1 MKSFIYKAIIIVLA
15 IVIIFEFTVGSKIN
29 EISSKFNYF
38 ATKEGR
44 KEGVVKIREEMKKA
58 IKKERYLSKEDAKL
72 LNQFL
77 NKIQSELAE
86 TNN

>member
-1 MKSFIYKAIIIVLA
+1 MKSFIYKTIIIVLA

-77 NKIQSELAE
+77 NKIQSELSEA
-86 TNN
+86 NN

>member
-1 MKSFIYKAIIIVLA
+1 
-15 IVIIFEFTVGSKIN
+15 
-29 EISSKFNYF
+29 
-38 ATKEGR
+38 
-44 KEGVVKIREEMKKA
+44 MKKA

-86 TNN
+86 ANN

>member
-86 TNN
+86 ANN

>member
-44 KEGVVKIREEMKKA
+44 KEGVVKIREEMKRA

-77 NKIQSELAE
+77 NKIRAELSEA
-86 TNN
+86 NQ

>member
-44 KEGVVKIREEMKKA
+44 KEGVVKIREEMKRA
-58 IKKERYLSKEDAKL
+58 IKKERYLSKEAAKL

-77 NKIQSELAE
+77 NKITAELSEA
-86 TNN
+86 NQ

>member
-1 MKSFIYKAIIIVLA
+1 MKPFIYKTIIIVLA

-86 TNN
+86 ANN

>member
-15 IVIIFEFTVGSKIN
+15 IEIIFEFTVGSKIN

-38 ATKEGR
+38 VTKEGR
-44 KEGVVKIREEMKKA
+44 KEGVVKIRKEMKRA

-77 NKIQSELAE
+77 NKITAELSEA
-86 TNN
+86 NQ

>member
-44 KEGVVKIREEMKKA
+44 KEGVVKIREEIKKA

-86 TNN
+86 ANN

>member
-1 MKSFIYKAIIIVLA
+1 MRSFIYKTIIIVLA

-86 TNN
+86 ANN

>member
-1 MKSFIYKAIIIVLA
+1 MKPFIYKTIIIVLA

>member
-38 ATKEGR
+38 VTKEGR
-44 KEGVVKIREEMKKA
+44 KEGVVKIREEMKRA
-58 IKKERYLSKEDAKL
+58 IKKERYLSKDDAKL

-77 NKIQSELAE
+77 NKIKAELSEA
-86 TNN
+86 NQ

>member
-44 KEGVVKIREEMKKA
+44 KEGVVKIREEMKRA

-86 TNN
+86 ANN

>member
-1 MKSFIYKAIIIVLA
+1 MKSFIYKTIIIVLA

-86 TNN
+86 ANN

>member
-1 MKSFIYKAIIIVLA
+1 MKSFIYKTIIIVLA

-44 KEGVVKIREEMKKA
+44 KEGVVKIREEMKRA

-77 NKIQSELAE
+77 NKITAELSEA
-86 TNN
+86 NQ

>member
-58 IKKERYLSKEDAKL
+58 IKKERYLSKEDAL
-72 LNQFL
+72 LINKFI
-77 NKIQSELAE
+77 NKIQNELIEAQ
-86 TNN
+86 N

>member
-1 MKSFIYKAIIIVLA
+1 MKSFIYKTIIIVLA

-77 NKIQSELAE
+77 NKITAELSEA
-86 TNN
+86 NQ

>member
-58 IKKERYLSKEDAKL
+58 IKKERYLSKKDAKL

-86 TNN
+86 ANN

>member
-1 MKSFIYKAIIIVLA
+1 MRSFIYKAIIIVLA

-44 KEGVVKIREEMKKA
+44 KEGVVKIREEMKRA

-77 NKIQSELAE
+77 NKITAELSEA
-86 TNN
+86 NQ

>member
-1 MKSFIYKAIIIVLA
+1 MQSFIHKTIIIVLA

-86 TNN
+86 ANN

>member
-58 IKKERYLSKEDAKL
+58 IKKERYLSKDDAKL

-77 NKIQSELAE
+77 NKITAELSEA
-86 TNN
+86 NQ

>member
-77 NKIQSELAE
+77 NKITAELSEE
-86 TNN
+86 NQ

>member
-1 MKSFIYKAIIIVLA
+1 MKSFIYKTIIIVLA

-38 ATKEGR
+38 VTKEGR

-77 NKIQSELAE
+77 NKITAELSEA
-86 TNN
+86 NQ

>member
-1 MKSFIYKAIIIVLA
+1 MRSFIYKTIIIVLA

-58 IKKERYLSKEDAKL
+58 IKKERYLSKDDAKL

-77 NKIQSELAE
+77 NKITAELSEA
-86 TNN
+86 NQ

>member
-1 MKSFIYKAIIIVLA
+1 MRSFIYKTIIIVLA

-44 KEGVVKIREEMKKA
+44 KEGVVKIREEMKRA

-77 NKIQSELAE
+77 NKITAELSEA
-86 TNN
+86 NQ

>member
-77 NKIQSELAE
+77 NKITAELSEA
-86 TNN
+86 NQ

>member
-1 MKSFIYKAIIIVLA
+1 MKSFIYKTIIIVLA

-44 KEGVVKIREEMKKA
+44 KEGVVKIREEMKRA

-77 NKIQSELAE
+77 NKIRAELSE
-86 TNN
+86 TNQ

>member
-77 NKIQSELAE
+77 NKIGAELSEA
-86 TNN
+86 NQ

>member
-38 ATKEGR
+38 VTKEGR

-86 TNN
+86 ANN